1 MRIDAT
7 HRGWAVSSLV
17 ILAGCAVAYVA
28 ADWSAPGRPQGD
40 SWLGLAL
47 GVLGTAFIVFA
58 ALLGARRRALL
69 LRLGPMSAWLRGHLW
84 LGLLSLPIILLHGA
98 FQFGGTL
105 TTVLMWLLIVIVAS
119 GVYGAILQHAMPRLI
134 TTAVPLET
142 SYEQIERRLAEMRVQ
157 ALAAVAEHCPPDT
170 PEITQFTQELSET
183 LRLTG
188 EEQPEFRKGPAV
200 KVAADADE
208 AAKAA
213 AAEQTAAIEKGLA
226 ALLRFYGGQVAPFV
240 RNCRSRRQALASAV
254 RASIAFDAVRTDI
267 HPSMEPS
274 LRTLEELCGEAR
286 QKARQMRLHA
296 VLHGWLLL
304 HIPLTT
310 ALLALTAVHIVMA
323 LYY

>member
-1 MRIDAT
+1 GA
-7 HRGWAVSSLV
+7 
-17 ILAGCAVAYVA
+17 
-28 ADWSAPGRPQGD
+28 
-40 SWLGLAL
+40 
-47 GVLGTAFIVFA
+47 LGTAFIAFA

-84 LGLLSLPIILLHGA
+84 LGLLSLPVILLHGA

-105 TTVLMWLLIVIVAS
+105 TTVLMCLLIAIVVS

-134 TTAVPLET
+134 TTAVPQET
-142 SYEQIERRLAEMRVQ
+142 TYEQIERRLAEMRVQ
-157 ALAAVAEHCPPDT
+157 ALAVVAEHCPPDT
-170 PEITQFTQELSET
+170 PEIAQFKQELSET

-226 ALLRFYGGQVAPFV
+226 ALLRFYGGQVAPFL
-240 RNCRSRRQALASAV
+240 RNCRSRRPALASAV

-267 HPSMEPS
+267 HPGMEPA

-286 QKARQMRLHA
+286 QKARQIRLHR

-310 ALLALTAVHIVMA
+310 ALLVLTAVHMVMA